1 MYLNEKIIKLRKDR
15 NMTQEDLALRLGVSR
30 QSISKWELG
39 ICDPDIQNLKEI
51 SKLFDVSF
59 DYLLNDEKNE
69 ALPLKT
75 LAEAPS
81 AQNNSKKREE
91 EIAPKTHQSANLIP
105 AALILVGGIGLIV
118 SIVIA
123 FLNPHY
129 SCWLNHKW
137 IPNIM
142 GYIIAD
148 WCQGAVLWRFGLFL
162 PSLAC
167 IFGVLIYYYKE
178 RKKPNEDSQNL

>member
-1 MYLNEKIIKLRKDR
+1 MASKKFLLDGNICGERVRLGRAMQKPP
-15 NMTQEDLALRLGVSR
+15 MTQEDLALRLGVSR

-91 EIAPKTHQSANLIP
+91 EMQKIQAEQS
-105 AALILVGGIGLIV
+105 G
-118 SIVIA
+118 
-123 FLNPHY
+123 
-129 SCWLNHKW
+129 
-137 IPNIM
+137 
-142 GYIIAD
+142 D
-148 WCQGAVLWRFGLFL
+148 
-162 PSLAC
+162 
-167 IFGVLIYYYKE
+167 
-178 RKKPNEDSQNL
+178 